1 MSSTGTGVCPRLGQG
16 AVLIA
21 TGLKLFLNIP
31 LNLFTFN
38 ASKNTQTRH
47 TCMEK
52 LNEQDQEIVRYIHM
66 KDQKEQAFKLIVK
79 HYKERLYWHI
89 RKMVISHDDT
99 DDVLQNTFLKVW
111 KNMDRFRGE
120 AALFTWLYR
129 IATNETLTFLQTK
142 QKKQLKTINAPL
154 LSAEE
159 ILESDPWFDGN
170 EIQLKLQACL
180 MQLPQRQRLV
190 FNMKYFEEMKYQ
202 QISEILKVTVGSLKA
217 SYHHAVKKIESILK
231 EEML

>member
-1 MSSTGTGVCPRLGQG
+1 
-16 AVLIA
+16 
-21 TGLKLFLNIP
+21 
-31 LNLFTFN
+31 
-38 ASKNTQTRH
+38 
-47 TCMEK
+47 MEK
-52 LNEQDQEIVRYIHM
+52 LNEQDQEIVRYIHL
-66 KDQKEQAFKLIVK
+66 KDQKEQAFNLIVK

-111 KNMDRFRGE
+111 KNLDRFRGE

-159 ILESDPWFDGN
+159 ILESDTWFDGN
-170 EIQLKLQACL
+170 EIQQKLQACL